1 MDNKN
6 NRPRSEKTSGRK
18 VMNEYDWEAFDR
30 RTSAGAVKREPAEPK
45 VKLVSEA
52 ERKKHYKKQ
61 QKQQK
66 LKMQR
71 IRALMIFSIAVM
83 LLIILLFMTP
93 IFNIRKITVSGNE
106 VVTVEEMDAQIGNLV
121 GENLFKT
128 GSGTIEKRLKTIA
141 YIENVD
147 VSKRLFPPSV
157 KVVVEE
163 CKPAGYVGIN
173 GFNVVLNSDLKVISD
188 SNNISVDN
196 IPQITG
202 VNTDSYKK
210 GEIFRTDSDD
220 KTSALKTFL
229 VSMENLEMIQD
240 IDYIDIASITDI
252 EFRYQDRITVE
263 CGSANSLERKLNLFK
278 ETVKSSNIAED
289 ARGTLDL
296 SISGRA
302 TIVQ

>member
-6 NRPRSEKTSGRK
+6 NRPRSGKASGRK

-30 RTSAGAVKREPAEPK
+30 RTSAGTVKREPEEAR
-45 VKLVSEA
+45 VRILSES
-52 ERKKHYKKQ
+52 ERKKRYKKQ

-71 IRALMIFSIAVM
+71 IRALMIFGISVM

-93 IFNIRKITVSGNE
+93 IFNIRKISVSGNE
-106 VVTVEEMDAQIGNLV
+106 VVTVEEMDELIGNLV

-141 YIENVD
+141 YIENVT

-157 KVVVEE
+157 KVAVEE

-173 GFNVVLNSDLKVISD
+173 GFNVVFNSDLKVISD
-188 SNNISVDN
+188 DNDISVDN
-196 IPQITG
+196 IPQIIG
-202 VNTDSYKK
+202 VNSDDYKK
-210 GEIFRTDSDD
+210 GELFSTDSDE

-229 VSMENLEMIQD
+229 VVMENLEMLQD
-240 IDYIDIASITDI
+240 VNYLDISSSTDI

-263 CGSANSLERKLNLFK
+263 CGSSNSLERKLNLFR

-289 ARGTLDL
+289 ARGTIDL